1 MQRALVLLWCMC
13 TSYTVSG
20 VVSEEHTQHTRGV
33 GGAFMQTV
41 EWEESKKRVID
52 TGKVEKERAGLNRA
66 ETGRERVQL
75 PDVLVPLDLGQEE
88 ATGGGRVLGAE
99 RAQVRAGGRE
109 RGRGC

>member
-52 TGKVEKERAGLNRA
+52 TGKVEKER
-66 ETGRERVQL
+66 E
-75 PDVLVPLDLGQEE
+75 LG
-88 ATGGGRVLGAE
+88 
-99 RAQVRAGGRE
+99 
-109 RGRGC
+109 